1 MVSVLIF
8 VLLIQLVQINAA
20 ILSTCCV
27 GLDLQTLVH
36 TPNFPSLPQSLSLHL
51 SPPPFF
57 FVLSFYF
64 FNLYVPLLIAVLC
77 CWAQQGTSLVIGKCN
92 YVTL

>member
-36 TPNFPSLPQSLSLHL
+36 TPNFPSLPQSLSLQFISSMAVATFMCLYLLLPCVAGPDKALHL
-51 SPPPFF
+51 S
-57 FVLSFYF
+57 LGS
-64 FNLYVPLLIAVLC
+64 
-77 CWAQQGTSLVIGKCN
+77 
-92 YVTL
+92 VTT